1 MIDALYEESVQV
13 IILADEIPTKLL
25 RLTPKEKASPHDEV
39 REIWE
44 IWIMKGDM
52 MKGNGRRKRVLQHSR
67 KEFKYKRGEKERKK
81 EKEKVAAI
89 NSLILLNSMI
99 IVNCHG

>member
-39 REIWE
+39 RGIWE

-52 MKGNGRRKRVLQHSR
+52 MKGNGRRKRFYNTVEKNLNTREERR
-67 KEFKYKRGEKERKK
+67 KEIKK
-81 EKEKVAAI
+81 KKKK
-89 NSLILLNSMI
+89 
-99 IVNCHG
+99 

>member
-39 REIWE
+39 REI
-44 IWIMKGDM
+44 
-52 MKGNGRRKRVLQHSR
+52 
-67 KEFKYKRGEKERKK
+67 
-81 EKEKVAAI
+81 
-89 NSLILLNSMI
+89 
-99 IVNCHG
+99 